1 MRGMFRGFRDGYGE
15 ARDRFGPPRPFFEW
29 PKQQA
34 SAPALVENVVEDW
47 THAPAP
53 AVPVDDAGEDWPARA
68 AELQA
73 ALDERGSVMA
83 AMMAHINELESAP
96 ASEVL
101 EAVLRL
107 PGVEKWLRDR
117 FHPDKHPK
125 ADDAERRLLNEAT
138 QKVNAAYAELKRKK
152 PAPPAA

>member
-1 MRGMFRGFRDGYGE
+1 MFRGFREGYGE
-15 ARDRFGPPRPFFEW
+15 ARARFGPPPPFFEW

-34 SAPALVENVVEDW
+34 PAPAVVEHVVEDW
-47 THAPAP
+47 VDAPEP
-53 AVPVDDAGEDWPARA
+53 AAPVDDAGDDWPTRV

-73 ALDERGSVMA
+73 ALDLRSAAMA
-83 AMMAHINELESAP
+83 AMMAHITELENAP
-96 ASEVL
+96 ASEAF

-125 ADDAERRLLNEAT
+125 ADEAERRLLNEAT

-152 PAPPAA
+152 PPPA